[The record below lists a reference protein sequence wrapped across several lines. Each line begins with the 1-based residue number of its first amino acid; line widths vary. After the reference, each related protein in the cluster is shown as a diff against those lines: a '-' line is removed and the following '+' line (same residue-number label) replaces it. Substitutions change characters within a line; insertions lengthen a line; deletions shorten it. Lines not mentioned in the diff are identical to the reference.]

1 MGDIVDRMQTEDG
14 RAVTSAT
21 TNELSVTLESSEQK
35 EKARLVKLQADELE
49 MKINSMK
56 RPIYVVKPG
65 PFPRFR

>member
-1 MGDIVDRMQTEDG
+1 MSDVVNRMQTEDG

-21 TNELSVTLESSEQK
+21 TSELSVTLESSEQK

-49 MKINSMK
+49 MKLTSMQ